1 MNKLENLLEAAKLNE
16 LVGRKIEEEK
26 KSNKLVWILAII
38 GAVVVIAGIAY
49 AVFCYL
55 TPDEEEVFED
65 EFEDETDE
73 PAEDEIADA
82 AEDIF
87 EDEGEN

>member
-26 KSNKLVWILAII
+26 KNNKLVWILAII

-49 AVFCYL
+49 AVYKFVV
-55 TPDEEEVFED
+55 PDYYEDDDIDFDDDYGFED
-65 EFEDETDE
+65 FED
-73 PAEDEIADA
+73 
-82 AEDIF
+82 
-87 EDEGEN
+87 

>member
-49 AVFCYL
+49 AVFRYL

-73 PAEDEIADA
+73 PAEEEIADA
-82 AEDIF
+82 VEDIF

>member
-16 LVGRKIEEEK
+16 LVGRKVEEEK
-26 KSNKLVWILAII
+26 RNNKVVWILAII

-49 AVFCYL
+49 AVFRYL
-55 TPDEEEVFED
+55 TPDEDEVFED
-65 EFEDETDE
+65 DFEDETDE
-73 PAEDEIADA
+73 PVEDEA
-82 AEDIF
+82 AEAVEDIF